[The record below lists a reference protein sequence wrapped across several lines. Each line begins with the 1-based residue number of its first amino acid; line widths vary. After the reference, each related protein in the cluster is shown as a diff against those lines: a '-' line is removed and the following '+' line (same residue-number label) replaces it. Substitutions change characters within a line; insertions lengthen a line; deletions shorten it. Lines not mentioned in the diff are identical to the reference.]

1 MSQYKSRPPIMPS
14 PLYAHS
20 ENQLYLKKY
29 LIHKLFL
36 FCISVIYKKILPTL
50 TPEHYKKVKFYTVL
64 LEEFQIYKLRHLI
77 NYIIALESRS
87 ILYAEWAVWTMDPS
101 Y

>member
-1 MSQYKSRPPIMPS
+1 MSQYKSRPPIMPTQKINS
-14 PLYAHS
+14 TW
-20 ENQLYLKKY
+20 KKY
-29 LIHKLFL
+29 SIHKLCL
-36 FCISVIYKKILPTL
+36 FCVSVIYKKILPTL

-87 ILYAEWAVWTMDPS
+87 ILYAVWAVWTMDPS